1 MGIAKVTRN
10 YQVTIPRDVRVVQ
23 DINIGDT
30 VFFSIEGGRIDFFK
44 MKRESLL
51 KETAG
56 IWNGLIKEDSVQ
68 YVTKTRQSWKK
79 RAQRVKL

>member
-10 YQVTIPRDVRVVQ
+10 YQVTIPKDVRTIQ
-23 DINIGDT
+23 DINVGDT

-56 IWNGLIKEDSVQ
+56 IWNGLIKEDSVK
-68 YVTKTRQSWKK
+68 YVTKTRESWK
-79 RAQRVKL
+79 RRSQRVKL

>member
-1 MGIAKVTRN
+1 M
-10 YQVTIPRDVRVVQ
+10 TIPRDVRVVQ

>member
-10 YQVTIPRDVRVVQ
+10 YQVTIPKDVRTVQ
-23 DINIGDT
+23 DISVGDT

-56 IWNGLIKEDSVQ
+56 IWKGLIKEESVE
-68 YVTKTRQSWKK
+68 YVTKSRSSWKK
-79 RAQRVKL
+79 RSQRVKL